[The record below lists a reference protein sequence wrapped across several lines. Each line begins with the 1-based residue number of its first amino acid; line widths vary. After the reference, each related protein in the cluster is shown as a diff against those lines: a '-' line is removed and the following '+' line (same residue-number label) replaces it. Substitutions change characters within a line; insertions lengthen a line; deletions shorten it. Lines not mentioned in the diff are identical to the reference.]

1 MGKPLIACALILLLI
16 GGGSVGAT
24 HQLQDLNTRI
34 RIFGIIQDEMAKG
47 VTGGVVFVEH
57 EYRGSWY
64 LVDNCTHADMKS
76 HAWGCY
82 VSAAG
87 KYKVSWKR
95 YGWVI
100 ISEKQSEFILPDS
113 PPKGDIVFVVRRVEP
128 TATPEYTITIA
139 PSPTWDMPTSTSPA
153 PTPTPDTGVK
163 YGIISWF
170 GTFEYRGTL
179 VADYSPYG
187 DGFLQVP
194 TSMQRRIL
202 KAARTMQGEAKQ
214 PLDEMELDPLW
225 LAAAEQGLGAQ
236 LTPGFDYRGYRV
248 MGFSQ
253 GIVVIEKGD

>member
-24 HQLQDLNTRI
+24 HQLQGLNTRI

-47 VTGGVVFVEH
+47 VTGGVIFVEH

-64 LVDNCTHADMKS
+64 LVDNCTDAAMTS

-87 KYKVSWKR
+87 KYKVNWEK
-95 YGWVI
+95 YGWAIV
-100 ISEKQSEFILPDS
+100 EERQTEFTLPDS
-113 PPKGDIVFVVRRVEP
+113 PPKGDIVFVVKRVEP
-128 TATPEYTITIA
+128 TATPEYTAT
-139 PSPTWDMPTSTSPA
+139 PTLTVIPTLTPSPA
-153 PTPTPDTGVK
+153 PTSTPDARVK

-179 VADYSPYG
+179 VSDYSPYG

-194 TSMQRRIL
+194 TAMQRRII

-236 LTPGFDYRGYRV
+236 LTPGFEYRGYRV

>member
-1 MGKPLIACALILLLI
+1 M
-16 GGGSVGAT
+16 GAT
-24 HQLQDLNTRI
+24 HQLQALSTRI

-47 VTGGVVFVEH
+47 VAGGVIFVEH

-64 LVDNCTHADMKS
+64 LVENCTHPDMTS

-87 KYKVSWKR
+87 KYKVSWER
-95 YGWVI
+95 YGWVVVG
-100 ISEKQSEFILPDS
+100 EKQTEFTLPND

-128 TATPEYTITIA
+128 TATPEYTVT
-139 PSPTWDMPTSTSPA
+139 PTSTILPTVTSSPA
-153 PTPTPDTGVK
+153 PTPTPDARVK

-194 TSMQRRIL
+194 TDMQRRII
-202 KAARTMQGEAKQ
+202 KAARTMQGEANQ
-214 PLDEMELDPLW
+214 PLDEMELD
-225 LAAAEQGLGAQ
+225 
-236 LTPGFDYRGYRV
+236 
-248 MGFSQ
+248 
-253 GIVVIEKGD
+253 